1 MDLQRICKSAFAW
14 PWEDPREAAQIEAD
28 VAARTM
34 QAEANAK
41 RRDRGLPEVSYVDP
55 TAHTG
60 RAITPEELEYK
71 KKYTD
76 WIVQQFEQGRKGG
89 GIPTWQAF
97 MQHKQNPSSEWS
109 GAPHEMHNLGVR
121 KRDETPVW
129 NPQIDKSIQQV
140 NQNGGSVNFSENPSL
155 YRKMDRETR
164 SENAPGVLRPMSG
177 RSPSGKMNHWWVP
190 NVNRNTAYPSTVDY
204 RPDRSMEAVNG
215 TAKTASAIDLQA
227 VQRAMTK
234 RAVLSWNPANWF
246 KSEDEYR
253 REQYDRQR
261 MAALQQFENNM
272 NALDPGRAQ
281 RMQALQQRDAMLA
294 QQIDAN
300 LRAHAAGQPYQ
311 SVMVPNRPAMVAA
324 NGIVQPGRPNLID
337 PAAAAKTMQSPGY
350 IAATPTV
357 DANGQTIRR
366 PGMDTH
372 ITGSYTINGTRYNKF
387 SDGAI
392 TTQPQAEQFL
402 AQQKRNDQ
410 MIAQRRQQAPQ
421 TVTAGTASGRPAQ
434 TSVPAVSVAQTRPT
448 AQQRPAQAAPPPSA
462 APAAATQRRQG
473 YKTPD
478 GQWHDI
484 TPTTKAPTDVQVG
497 TFRQPKPRTSNP
509 AALPKTHFQYKP
521 KY

>member
-1 MDLQRICKSAFAW
+1 MDI
-14 PWEDPREAAQIEAD
+14 
-28 VAARTM
+28 RT
-34 QAEANAK
+34 
-41 RRDRGLPEVSYVDP
+41 
-55 TAHTG
+55 
-60 RAITPEELEYK
+60 
-71 KKYTD
+71 
-76 WIVQQFEQGRKGG
+76 VQQ
-89 GIPTWQAF
+89 
-97 MQHKQNPSSEWS
+97 
-109 GAPHEMHNLGVR
+109 
-121 KRDETPVW
+121 
-129 NPQIDKSIQQV
+129 
-140 NQNGGSVNFSENPSL
+140 
-155 YRKMDRETR
+155 
-164 SENAPGVLRPMSG
+164 
-177 RSPSGKMNHWWVP
+177 
-190 NVNRNTAYPSTVDY
+190 
-204 RPDRSMEAVNG
+204 
-215 TAKTASAIDLQA
+215 
-227 VQRAMTK
+227 AMTK

-311 SVMVPNRPAMVAA
+311 SIMVPNRPAMVAA
-324 NGIVQPGRPNLID
+324 NGTVQPGRPNLID

-410 MIAQRRQQAPQ
+410 MIAQRQQQVPQ
-421 TVTAGTASGRPAQ
+421 IVTAGTASGRPTQ
-434 TSVPAVSVAQTRPT
+434 TSAPAASVARTRS
-448 AQQRPAQAAPPPSA
+448 AVQQRPAQAAPPPSA

-478 GQWHDI
+478 GQWHAI